1 MQLYQFPT
9 PEEQVASLAD
19 QIAQVLTNTITTN
32 GRATL
37 AVSGGKSP
45 IKLFSELS
53 KKELPWDKVTITLV
67 DERFLA
73 TDHEDSNENLVR
85 KYLLINNAEQ
95 AFFTGLVTTRNI
107 VYSTANANLQIDNID
122 VAILGMGEDGHTASI
137 FPCCDE
143 LDTVL
148 DTQLS
153 VERYVITNPKTA
165 NYQRIGLSLNGI
177 LNVKHI
183 FVSINGSKK
192 LDIIQEAAKG
202 ATKQYP
208 ISYVLAE
215 RNDTQIFWHN

>member
-1 MQLYQFPT
+1 MQLYQFPSQ
-9 PEEQVASLAD
+9 EEQVSALAD
-19 QIAQVLTNTITTN
+19 QIAQLLIDTIATN

-53 KKELPWDKVTITLV
+53 KKELAWEKVTITLV

-85 KYLLINNAEQ
+85 KYLLINKAEY

-143 LDTVL
+143 LDAVL
-148 DTQLS
+148 DTQLT
-153 VERYVITNPKTA
+153 VERYVVTNPKTA
-165 NYQRIGLSLNGI
+165 KYQRIGLSLNGI
-177 LNVKHI
+177 LNVKHLL
-183 FVSINGSKK
+183 VSINGQKK
-192 LDIIQEAAKG
+192 LDIIQEAAQQE
-202 ATKQYP
+202 TKQYP
-208 ISYVLAE
+208 ISYVLAA
-215 RNDTQIFWHN
+215 RKDTQIFWHN